1 MYKQKMKNIIK
12 KIALTIIYI
21 LLLTSFILG
30 LIFIPKVYKLYKFS
44 KKYINKPFSKEEL
57 QKNESRVLEIIFCL
71 QIFFQNTADFIK
83 KLNIPICLKI

>member
-1 MYKQKMKNIIK
+1 MYNQKMKNIIK

-44 KKYINKPFSKEEL
+44 KEYINKPFSKEEL
-57 QKNESRVLEIIFCL
+57 QKNESSV
-71 QIFFQNTADFIK
+71 
-83 KLNIPICLKI
+83 LKI